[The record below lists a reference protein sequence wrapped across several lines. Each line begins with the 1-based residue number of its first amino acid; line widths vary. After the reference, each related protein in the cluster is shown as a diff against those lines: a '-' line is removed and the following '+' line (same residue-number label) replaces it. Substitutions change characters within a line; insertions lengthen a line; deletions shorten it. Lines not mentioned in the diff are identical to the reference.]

1 VGVEPGGVVRRGPR
15 RRTRVA
21 AFGRTGLFLAL
32 AALFMG
38 PSGILFSAAPA
49 RAQAAASPVRV
60 VVAVLPFRVHSAQPL
75 GYLERSLA
83 DLLESRLEASG
94 SVTVVES
101 LVVREAMLGYAE
113 GDLTEEALRRL
124 AHEVDADYIVAGS
137 LTELAGRYSLDV
149 RVTPVREGGTSH
161 SLAFTARDDDE
172 LLDRMNELAD
182 RILGV
187 LAGASPR
194 ATVTQ
199 VRLVGAEGL
208 EPDPTPRLRLSA
220 GSTYDAA
227 LASADVAMLKG
238 LAGVAAAS
246 LETDRQAGG
255 VVVTYRI
262 VPSESLL
269 AAPEVAQGEDR
280 VGGVEVRGNR
290 RIEQNA
296 IKARISTRSGDR
308 FEPARVA
315 EDVRQI
321 YALGFFRNVVVY
333 SEDGVDGRI
342 LIFEVEE
349 NPVVRQVSISGNDS
363 LDADKIRDILTL
375 TTGATLDYPLLFENR
390 ARIEGLYR
398 AEGYYL
404 ADVTTDVEALPND
417 SVAVDFHV
425 IEGKKLRLRAIDFE
439 GNEHFTDEELSRG
452 FKTKPWRYYSYV
464 TRFLD
469 KSGTYS
475 EPVFQQDLQ
484 LVVQKYQ
491 NAGYIQVEVDEAD
504 VVPEQDGLTVLVRLV
519 EGRRYEVGKVDVVG
533 DETLDL
539 ESLRERLLLKEGEW
553 FDRSALTADSES
565 LADRY
570 RNRGFYFANVEPLTR
585 VSEDEL
591 DVDVTFDVEKGPLYF
606 IREIDI
612 SGNTTTIDPV
622 IRREMQVVEGELY
635 SARALRLSQG
645 RMERLG
651 FFEEV
656 SFEPVQTDQPE
667 ELDMDVQVIERPT
680 GSLSFGAGVSSQD
693 GFVISGSLSQ
703 TNLFG
708 RGYGANLSAEIGGST
723 NRYFLS
729 FSDPYFLGSD
739 WSASVTLFN
748 TEIQFE
754 DFDESRTGIEL
765 GLGRAL
771 DESGR
776 TRGFVRYSYNNA
788 EVDED
793 SFVFASSLLLRER
806 IQGEEST
813 SLVGVS
819 FRRDT
824 RDDAVVP
831 TSGYQTS
838 GSFDFA
844 GLGGFSEFA
853 RVEGRYSWFTKP
865 PEWFPKWFP
874 FRDQSTFNFAA
885 RGGWAEPFNDIS
897 DYDIPES
904 PLLACIPGAET
915 CPLDQIDDDLTL
927 PLTQRYFLGGIGTFQ
942 LRGFKAR
949 SVGPRRAILK
959 ENVDIFGFPDR
970 TYSPIFT
977 DAGVCSNPDGCNSID
992 DTKNDDFDNIED
1004 TDVIGGSKFVSVS
1017 AEYRFPIAESLGLIG
1032 ILFVDAGNA
1041 FDEETSIFEM
1051 SEWRVGTGFGGLWFS
1066 PFGPLQAFVGLPL
1079 DPLDDVE
1086 DSFVFEFSVGG
1097 AGF

>member
-1 VGVEPGGVVRRGPR
+1 
-15 RRTRVA
+15 VA

-32 AALFMG
+32 AALFMALPG
-38 PSGILFSAAPA
+38 VLLSAAPA
-49 RAQAAASPVRV
+49 HAQATRSPVRV

-94 SVTVVES
+94 RVTVVES
-101 LVVREAMLGYAE
+101 LVVREALLGYAA
-113 GDLTEEALRRL
+113 GDRTEDALRRL
-124 AHEVDADYIVAGS
+124 AEEVDADYVVAGS
-137 LTELAGRYSLDV
+137 LTELAGRYSVDV
-149 RVTPVREGGTSH
+149 RVTPVRAGGSSH
-161 SLAFTARDDDE
+161 SLAFTAGDDDE

-187 LAGASPR
+187 LAGESPR

-199 VRLVGAEGL
+199 VRVVGAEGL
-208 EPDPTPRLRLSA
+208 ELDPTPRLRLSA
-220 GSTYDAA
+220 GSAYDAA

-238 LAGVAAAS
+238 LAGVATATV
-246 LETDRQAGG
+246 ETERQAGG

-269 AAPEVAQGEDR
+269 GAPAVVQGEDR

-296 IKARISTRSGDR
+296 IKARIATRPGDR

-315 EDVRQI
+315 EDVRQV

-333 SEDGVDGRI
+333 SADGIDGRV
-342 LIFEVEE
+342 LVFEVEE
-349 NPVVRQVSISGNDS
+349 NPVVRQVSISGNDA

-404 ADVTTDVEALPND
+404 ADVTTEVEALPNE

-425 IEGKKLRLRAIDFE
+425 IEGKKLRLREIAFK
-439 GNEHFTDEELSRG
+439 GNEHFTDEELSQG
-452 FKTKPWRYYSYV
+452 FKTKPWRFYSYV

-504 VVPEQDGLTVLVRLV
+504 VVPEQDGLAILVRLV
-519 EGRRYEVGKVDVVG
+519 EGRRYEVGKVDVAG
-533 DETLDL
+533 DATLDL

-570 RNRGFYFANVEPLTR
+570 RDRGFYFANVEPRTQ

-591 DVDVTFDVEKGPLYF
+591 EVDVTFAVEKGPLYF

-667 ELDMDVQVIERPT
+667 ELDMDVRVIERPT

-708 RGYGANLSAEIGGST
+708 RGYGAQLSADIGGNS
-723 NRYFLS
+723 NRFFLS
-729 FSDPYFLGSD
+729 FTDPYFLASD

-748 TEIQFE
+748 TELQFE

-788 EVDED
+788 ELDD
-793 SFVFASSLLLRER
+793 DTFVNAASLILREVQ
-806 IQGEEST
+806 QGEEST
-813 SLVGVS
+813 SLLGVS
-819 FRRDT
+819 LRRDT

-831 TSGYQTS
+831 TSGYQGS
-838 GSFDFA
+838 GALEYA
-844 GLGGFSEFA
+844 GLGGFSQFL
-853 RVEGRYSWFTKP
+853 RGEGRFTWFTKP

-874 FRDQSTFNFAA
+874 FRDRSTFSFAA

-897 DYDIPES
+897 DYDLPAPQGGPGVVLPSGCITPELCS
-904 PLLACIPGAET
+904 
-915 CPLDQIDDDLTL
+915 LDSIDEDLTL

-949 SVGPRRAILK
+949 SVGPRRAILYDRG
-959 ENVDIFGFPDR
+959 VFPQDFVYTPVGR
-970 TYSPIFT
+970 LTN
-977 DAGVCSNPDGCNSID
+977 GVCATGNESDCNSID
-992 DTKNDDFDNIED
+992 DTKNDDFADIEN
-1004 TDVIGGSKFVSVS
+1004 TDVIGGNKFVSVS

-1032 ILFVDAGNA
+1032 ILFLDAGNA
-1041 FDEETSIFEM
+1041 FDEETSIFEF
-1051 SEWRVGTGFGGLWFS
+1051 SEWRAGTGFGGLWFS

>member
-1 VGVEPGGVVRRGPR
+1 
-15 RRTRVA
+15 
-21 AFGRTGLFLAL
+21 
-32 AALFMG
+32 
-38 PSGILFSAAPA
+38 
-49 RAQAAASPVRV
+49 
-60 VVAVLPFRVHSAQPL
+60 
-75 GYLERSLA
+75 
-83 DLLESRLEASG
+83 
-94 SVTVVES
+94 
-101 LVVREAMLGYAE
+101 
-113 GDLTEEALRRL
+113 
-124 AHEVDADYIVAGS
+124 
-137 LTELAGRYSLDV
+137 
-149 RVTPVREGGTSH
+149 
-161 SLAFTARDDDE
+161 
-172 LLDRMNELAD
+172 
-182 RILGV
+182 
-187 LAGASPR
+187 
-194 ATVTQ
+194 
-199 VRLVGAEGL
+199 
-208 EPDPTPRLRLSA
+208 
-220 GSTYDAA
+220 
-227 LASADVAMLKG
+227 
-238 LAGVAAAS
+238 
-246 LETDRQAGG
+246 
-255 VVVTYRI
+255 
-262 VPSESLL
+262 
-269 AAPEVAQGEDR
+269 
-280 VGGVEVRGNR
+280 
-290 RIEQNA
+290 
-296 IKARISTRSGDR
+296 
-308 FEPARVA
+308 
-315 EDVRQI
+315 
-321 YALGFFRNVVVY
+321 
-333 SEDGVDGRI
+333 
-342 LIFEVEE
+342 
-349 NPVVRQVSISGNDS
+349 
-363 LDADKIRDILTL
+363 
-375 TTGATLDYPLLFENR
+375 
-390 ARIEGLYR
+390 
-398 AEGYYL
+398 
-404 ADVTTDVEALPND
+404 
-417 SVAVDFHV
+417 VDFHV

-439 GNEHFTDEELSRG
+439 GNEHFTDEELTQG
-452 FKTKPWRYYSYV
+452 FKTKPWRFYSYV

-469 KSGTYS
+469 QSGTYS

-491 NAGYIQVEVDEAD
+491 NSGYIQVEVEEAD

-533 DETLDL
+533 DKTLDL

-553 FDRSALTADSES
+553 FDRSALTADSEG

-570 RNRGFYFANVEPLTR
+570 RNRGFYFASVEPLTD

-591 DVDVTFDVEKGPLYF
+591 EVDVTFGVEKGPLYF

-612 SGNTTTIDPV
+612 SGNTTTVDPV

-693 GFVISGSLSQ
+693 GFVISGSLAQ

-729 FSDPYFLGSD
+729 FTDPYFLGSD
-739 WSASVTLFN
+739 WSASITAFN

-776 TRGFVRYSYNNA
+776 TRGFLRYSYNNA

-793 SFVFASSLLLRER
+793 TFVSAASLILRE
-806 IQGEEST
+806 IQQGEEST
-813 SLVGVS
+813 SLVGMS

-824 RDDAVVP
+824 RDNAVVP
-831 TSGYQTS
+831 TQGHQSS
-838 GSFDFA
+838 GSLEYA
-844 GLGGFSEFA
+844 GLGGFSEFLRA
-853 RVEGRYSWFTKP
+853 EGRFSWFTKP

-874 FRDQSTFNFAA
+874 YRDKSTFSFAA
-885 RGGWAEPFNDIS
+885 RGGWAEPFNSIG
-897 DYDIPES
+897 DYDLPQSDLIT
-904 PLLACIPGAET
+904 CIPGGER
-915 CPLDQIDDDLTL
+915 CPLDEIDKDLTL

-949 SVGPRRAILK
+949 SVGPRRAILQ
-959 ENVDIFGFPDR
+959 ENFGVLGPNGS
-970 TYSPIFT
+970 YSPIFFT
-977 DAGVCSNPDGCNSID
+977 SGVGCSNPDGCNSID

-1041 FDEETSIFEM
+1041 FDEETSVFEM

-1066 PFGPLQAFVGLPL
+1066 PFGPLQAFLGIPL